1 MKQCFCNNSLLN
13 IGNNQILCHFITTMK
28 EILDFP
34 ITMIFNN
41 LFEYIVIRINW
52 NFLTMYNG

>member
-13 IGNNQILCHFITTMK
+13 IGKNQILCHFITTMK

-34 ITMIFNN
+34 ITMIFND
-41 LFEYIVIRINW
+41 LFEYIVIRIN
-52 NFLTMYNG
+52 